1 MVWFYFAFS
10 FINFFFLSLEKY
22 KLGTDLM
29 HVCFSYFKDH
39 SVPLYFIRFND
50 IHVPIR
56 LECVKFA
63 SHCLMNHPDLAKDLT
78 GTIYM

>member
-1 MVWFYFAFS
+1 M
-10 FINFFFLSLEKY
+10 SLT
-22 KLGTDLM
+22 LGELRLT
-29 HVCFSYFKDH
+29 CGAGF
-39 SVPLYFIRFND
+39 PPRFND

-78 GTIYM
+78 GKPLLQTHARTDREGYHDVG